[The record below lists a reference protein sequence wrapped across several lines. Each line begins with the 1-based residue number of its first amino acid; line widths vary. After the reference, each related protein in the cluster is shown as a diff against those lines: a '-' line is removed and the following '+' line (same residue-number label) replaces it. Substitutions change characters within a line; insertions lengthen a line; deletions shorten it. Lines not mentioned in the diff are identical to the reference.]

1 MALPKP
7 SYRTLSSNPC
17 KWRRLK
23 GEVGDDV
30 GDDVGAT
37 VGVAVGDDV
46 GATVG
51 VAVALALPALLEF
64 DKRLSISE

>member
-1 MALPKP
+1 M
-7 SYRTLSSNPC
+7 
-17 KWRRLK
+17 
-23 GEVGDDV
+23 